1 MNKNEK
7 YPDQT
12 TTDFSVFLLH
22 VSVHV
27 DNIAESTVNTFLVH
41 ILILIKNEL
50 LHIIKISFKNYF

>member
-27 DNIAESTVNTFLVH
+27 DNIAESMVNTFLVH
-41 ILILIKNEL
+41 ILILIKNE
-50 LHIIKISFKNYF
+50 HFSHH